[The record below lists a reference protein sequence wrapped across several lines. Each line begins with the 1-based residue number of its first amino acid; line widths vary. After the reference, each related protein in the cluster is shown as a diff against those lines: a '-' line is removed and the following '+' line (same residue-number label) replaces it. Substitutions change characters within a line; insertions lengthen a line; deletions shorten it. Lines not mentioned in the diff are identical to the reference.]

1 MFQNGTKSR
10 LNFLSRE
17 SATGRRVTPG
27 FARAAGLQDRSKSEG
42 HGWAS
47 SGHSIWPV
55 SASLFPCPRP
65 GITTHHAPVPPH
77 PRNGFL
83 QSSTYSW
90 WSSCARELVLT
101 WAPQELGLSPLPLY
115 RPSSLPHETQL
126 HHSTPTPQFP
136 SPPPLSKT
144 LQPLLVTQISFATT
158 LQVPGT
164 ATSLELPLTASGAGA
179 AVGSP

>member
-126 HHSTPTPQFP
+126 HHSTPAPQFARA
-136 SPPPLSKT
+136 PPRGEK
-144 LQPLLVTQISFATT
+144 
-158 LQVPGT
+158 GH
-164 ATSLELPLTASGAGA
+164 
-179 AVGSP
+179 AVAE